1 VGRNRGEFKL
11 SYIALKP
18 RLSVPLSATRHF
30 LPKSGNSMD
39 IISTYQ
45 INDGVNFAF
54 VQFQR
59 EKHGIQVKLVVGTPP
74 ATILH
79 RHSFTDPPT
88 SHLTS
93 SAAFLSYSPRHT
105 SKTSRSVRV
114 PWMHMSWCM
123 IGSGYFDVMCCAAV
137 VPADATRL
145 DVSLD
150 VNVDDRCC
158 MRCYVRMLN
167 T

>member
-1 VGRNRGEFKL
+1 VGRNRGEFKF
-11 SYIALKP
+11 SYIASKP

-30 LPKSGNSMD
+30 LPKSGNLRN

-45 INDGVNFAF
+45 INDGINFAF

-59 EKHGIQVKLVVGTPP
+59 EKHEIQVKLVVGTPP

-114 PWMHMSWCM
+114 PWINVLVYDWIRILRRH
-123 IGSGYFDVMCCAAV
+123 VLCCGG
-137 VPADATRL
+137 TRGRYQ
-145 DVSLD
+145 V
-150 VNVDDRCC
+150 RCEL
-158 MRCYVRMLN
+158 RC
-167 T
+167 